1 LQVLDS
7 ETILRIKDCKR
18 HGFPICLEE
27 AFSHIFREQQSEL
40 LINRYV
46 EKLHLRL
53 QNIESAEQIWKIY
66 DLVLLEAAEE
76 LGKDVSQ
83 VIEFQSLKEMEKMK
97 GCASCPLYRRQV
109 ETMAF

>member
-7 ETILRIKDCKR
+7 ETIQRIKDCKR

-27 AFSHIFREQQSEL
+27 AFAHIFREEQSEL
-40 LINRYV
+40 LVSRYV
-46 EKLHLRL
+46 EKLRLRL

-66 DLVLLEAAEE
+66 DLVLLELAKD

-83 VIEFQSLKEMEKMK
+83 VIEFQTLKEMENMK
-97 GCASCPLYRRQV
+97 GCVSCPLYRKQV
-109 ETMAF
+109 EKMSF